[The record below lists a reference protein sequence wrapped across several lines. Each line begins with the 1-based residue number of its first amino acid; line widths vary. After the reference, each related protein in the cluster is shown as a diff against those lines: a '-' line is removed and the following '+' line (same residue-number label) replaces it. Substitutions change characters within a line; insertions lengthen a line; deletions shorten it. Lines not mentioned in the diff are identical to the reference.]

1 MAAERL
7 SVRKIREVLRL
18 SAKGLTHRE
27 IGRSLS
33 ISHNTAA
40 EYLRRAANA
49 GIDAAM
55 VNGLVGR
62 TWTPTPLWDD
72 RQNLFLE
79 APYPRTA
86 WNIPPIMRPAS
97 LLSQK

>member
-18 SAKGLTHRE
+18 SAKGLTHRQ

-40 EYLRRAANA
+40 GYLRRAAEA
-49 GIDAAM
+49 GLDA
-55 VNGLVGR
+55 L
-62 TWTPTPLWDD
+62 
-72 RQNLFLE
+72 
-79 APYPRTA
+79 
-86 WNIPPIMRPAS
+86 
-97 LLSQK
+97 